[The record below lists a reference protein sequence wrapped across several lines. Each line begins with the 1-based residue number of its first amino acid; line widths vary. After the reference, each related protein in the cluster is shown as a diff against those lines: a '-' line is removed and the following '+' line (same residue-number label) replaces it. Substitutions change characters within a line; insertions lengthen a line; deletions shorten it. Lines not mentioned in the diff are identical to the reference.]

1 MRTTFYFILLFA
13 FTNCTKV
20 KTLDISDCWL
30 LFSVERLDY
39 LDSNPNKTI
48 YYYQSPRESNS
59 TTIGKDA
66 DYQKWTWKDSC
77 SVEYSI
83 NLNGEKYSEFDISAY
98 QLVNDTIIYNLDN
111 NSVAKYGINIIE
123 EQLILTGYSNTELN
137 GISNFQYI
145 FNLIEE

>member
-1 MRTTFYFILLFA
+1 MRTTFYIIFLISL
-13 FTNCTKV
+13 TNCTKV

-48 YYYQSPRESNS
+48 YYSQSLRESNS
-59 TTIGKDA
+59 TTIGKDW
-66 DYQKWTWKDSC
+66 DYQKWSWKDSC
-77 SVEYSI
+77 LIEYSI
-83 NLNGEKYSEFDISAY
+83 KLNGEKYSEFDNSAY
-98 QLVNDTIIYNLDN
+98 ELVNDTIIYKWDT
-111 NSVAKYGINIIE
+111 NSVAKYGINIDE
-123 EQLILTGYSNTELN
+123 EQLILTGYANTELH